1 MAKISKKQH
10 KLLIITIAPLLLVNG
25 YSLWRL
31 NRIADSLDLPL
42 LGSFSDGFAQIAM
55 IILIN
60 SIVIMLFLT
69 TRGR

>member
-1 MAKISKKQH
+1 MLKSGKVKH
-10 KLLIITIAPLLLVNG
+10 KLLTLAIAPLLAVNG

-31 NRIADSLDLPL
+31 NSIADSLDLPL

-60 SIVIMLFLT
+60 SIVIMLFLVT
-69 TRGR
+69 KMR

>member
-1 MAKISKKQH
+1 MAKSGKVKH
-10 KLLIITIAPLLLVNG
+10 KLLILTIAPLLLING

-31 NRIADSLDLPL
+31 NCIADSLDLPL

-60 SIVIMLFLT
+60 SVVIMLFLVT
-69 TRGR
+69 KAR